1 MSIQCEFSSQ
11 CGKSPDQADDPSNVL
26 RGLNFYVE
34 KENVAK
40 VATAPTKSSLER
52 HLFEMVKLTEQES
65 VKIVKDLRLYMK
77 DGIFTAERIQT
88 KLKQECIQDELRGMM
103 DIEDV

>member
-1 MSIQCEFSSQ
+1 
-11 CGKSPDQADDPSNVL
+11 
-26 RGLNFYVE
+26 
-34 KENVAK
+34 
-40 VATAPTKSSLER
+40 
-52 HLFEMVKLTEQES
+52 MVKLTEQES

-103 DIEDV
+103 DIEDVWVSNKETVQQYRDTSKNEPANP